1 MSQTKSSNWTLAL
14 GALGVVYG
22 DIGTSPIYAL
32 RETIRERF
40 SAANDLTVLG
50 PVSLMI
56 WSLTIIVT
64 LKYLVVLTRA
74 TNQGEGGV
82 FALYSLLR
90 KPEAG
95 LKKGAITLLTVFAIL
110 GAALLYG
117 DGIITPAISVLSAV
131 EGLTVIK
138 PDLHEWIPPVSAA
151 VILLG
156 LFLLQRHGTER
167 IGQGFGPVML
177 LWFGMLAV
185 LGLWHLSHETSI
197 LRALS
202 PHYGWRFLWEERAH
216 SMHIMGTVLLAVTGG
231 EALYADI
238 GHFGRTAMKR
248 SWFVAA
254 YPALTFNYLGQ
265 GAMLLK
271 MMHDPKVSPSDLAKV
286 VEQPFFTMAPEVMQL
301 PVVIVAT
308 MATIIASQ
316 AMITGVYSLSQQ
328 AVQLGFMPRLKIV
341 HTSPDMRG
349 QIYLPQIN
357 LLLMIFC
364 IGLVAGF
371 KKSENLAHAYGLS
384 VSMNM
389 MITTVM
395 LILLS
400 HKLWRWALWQSLGMC
415 GLFLS
420 IEVCYVMGGLSKFV
434 EGAWFTLLVAAGVW
448 VIMRTWRDGR
458 ALLMKRVLRNRVPV
472 NVIVDE
478 IKAGHIHRVRGIGV
492 FLSSS
497 SEGLPLVLLH
507 HLKHNKVLH
516 EQAVILTVKFEEVP
530 YIPDD
535 KRIEITDLLDSFF
548 RVVVHYGFSE
558 SPDVARDLKTAL
570 NARGITRQ
578 SDISFYQSRELLLT
592 DGNGKMAQWRKKLF
606 VFLSRLARPATGYF
620 HLPSRQVIEL
630 GIQLE
635 L

>member
-1 MSQTKSSNWTLAL
+1 MTSSKSSSWTLAL
-14 GALGVVYG
+14 LALGVVYG

-32 RETIRERF
+32 RETIRDRF
-40 SAANDLTVLG
+40 NPADDLTVLG

-64 LKYLVVLTRA
+64 LKYLIVLTRA

-82 FALYSLLR
+82 FSLYSLLR

-95 LKKGAITLLTVFAIL
+95 LKKGAITVLTVFAIL

-131 EGLTVIK
+131 EGLKVIN
-138 PDLHEWIPPVSAA
+138 PSLPEWIPPVSAA
-151 VILLG
+151 VILCG
-156 LFLLQRHGTER
+156 LFLVQRHGTER
-167 IGQGFGPVML
+167 IGKGFGPIML
-177 LWFGMLAV
+177 LWFAMLAV
-185 LGLWHLSHETSI
+185 LGIWHLSQELSI

-202 PHYGWRFLWEERAH
+202 PHYGWKFLWVERAH

-254 YPALTFNYLGQ
+254 YPALTLNYLGQ
-265 GAMLLK
+265 GALLL
-271 MMHDPKVSPSDLAKV
+271 HDPKSAA
-286 VEQPFFTMAPEVMQL
+286 EPFFNMVPPGLLIPM
-301 PVVIVAT
+301 VILAT
-308 MATIIASQ
+308 LATIIASQ
-316 AMITGVYSLSQQ
+316 AMITGVFSLSQQ

-357 LLLMIFC
+357 FLLMVFC
-364 IGLVAGF
+364 ISLVAGF

-389 MITTVM
+389 MITTAM

-400 HKLWRWALWQSLGMC
+400 RKLWKWTAWQSLGMC

-420 IEVCYVMGGLSKFV
+420 IEVFYVIGGLSKLR

-448 VIMRTWRDGR
+448 IIMRTWRDGR

-478 IKAGHIHRVRGIGV
+478 IKAGHIPRVRGIGV

-497 SEGLPLVLLH
+497 AEGLPLVLLH

-530 YIPDD
+530 YIAND
-535 KRIEITDLLDSFF
+535 KRIEITEFLDNFF
-548 RVVVHYGFSE
+548 RVVIHYGFSE
-558 SPDVARDLKTAL
+558 SPEVQRDLKTAL
-570 NARGITRQ
+570 DSRGIVKQ

-592 DGNGKMAQWRKKLF
+592 DGTGKMAQWRKKLF
-606 VFLSRLARPATGYF
+606 VLLSRLARPATGYF
-620 HLPSRQVIEL
+620 QLPSRNVIEL

>member
-1 MSQTKSSNWTLAL
+1 MTSAKSSSWTLAL
-14 GALGVVYG
+14 LALGVVYG

-40 SAANDLTVLG
+40 DPANALTVLG

-64 LKYLVVLTRA
+64 FKYLIVLTRA

-82 FALYSLLR
+82 FSLYSLLR

-95 LKKGAITLLTVFAIL
+95 LKKGAITVLTVFAIL

-131 EGLTVIK
+131 EGLKVIN
-138 PDLHEWIPPVSAA
+138 PALPEWIPPVSAA

-156 LFLLQRHGTER
+156 LFLVQRHGTER
-167 IGQGFGPVML
+167 IGKGFGPIML
-177 LWFGMLAV
+177 MWFAMLAV
-185 LGLWHLSHETSI
+185 LGFWHLSQELSI

-202 PHYGWRFLWEERAH
+202 PHYGWKFLWMERAH

-254 YPALTFNYLGQ
+254 YPALALNYLGQ
-265 GAMLLK
+265 GALLL
-271 MMHDPKVSPSDLAKV
+271 HDPQTAA
-286 VEQPFFTMAPEVMQL
+286 EPFFKMVPAAL
-301 PVVIVAT
+301 LIPVVILAT
-308 MATIIASQ
+308 LATIIASQ
-316 AMITGVYSLSQQ
+316 AMITGVFSLSQQ

-341 HTSPDMRG
+341 HTSPDVRG

-357 LLLMIFC
+357 FLLMIFC
-364 IGLVAGF
+364 ISLVAGF

-389 MITTVM
+389 MITTAM

-400 HKLWRWALWQSLGMC
+400 RKLWQWAAWQSLSLC

-420 IEVCYVMGGLSKFV
+420 IEICYVTGGLSKLR

-448 VIMRTWRDGR
+448 IIMRTWRDGR

-472 NVIVDE
+472 NVIVEE
-478 IKAGHIHRVRGIGV
+478 IKAGHIPRVRGIGV

-497 SEGLPLVLLH
+497 AEGLPLVLLH

-530 YIPDD
+530 YITDD
-535 KRIEITDLLDSFF
+535 KRIEITEFLGDFF
-548 RVVVHYGFSE
+548 RVVIHYGFSE
-558 SPDVARDLKTAL
+558 SPEVQRDLKTAL
-570 NARGITRQ
+570 DSRGIVKQ
-578 SDISFYQSRELLLT
+578 ADISFYQSRELLLT
-592 DGNGKMAQWRKKLF
+592 DGTGKMAQWRKKLF
-606 VFLSRLARPATGYF
+606 VVLSRLARPATGYF
-620 HLPSRQVIEL
+620 QLPSRNVIEL